1 MAIAREET
9 PGFASKS
16 LGNDHL
22 LTFDQLDLSFQ
33 GGSQKNQNVG
43 TPCKYLFPEFV
54 SFLGWV
60 NPIWELSNTRGRALY
75 FFKEM

>member
-33 GGSQKNQNVG
+33 GGPEKNQNVG
-43 TPCKYLFPEFV
+43 TPCNTLGQNPTFYHEIPLILLFLQCEFCE
-54 SFLGWV
+54 
-60 NPIWELSNTRGRALY
+60 N
-75 FFKEM
+75 